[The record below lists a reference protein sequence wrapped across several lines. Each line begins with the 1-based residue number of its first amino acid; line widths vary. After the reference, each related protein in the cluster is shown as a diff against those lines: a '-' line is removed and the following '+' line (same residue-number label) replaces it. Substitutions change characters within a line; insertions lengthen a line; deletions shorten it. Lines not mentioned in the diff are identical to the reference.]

1 MVKIVIDSHPIM
13 AMLNREPKYDDV
25 QRFLKNA
32 QKNRAY
38 LIMSS
43 INFGEIYYSVLRLLG
58 EQRAESLYNIIT
70 AIPITIISP
79 DIETVTLAAKYK
91 AFKKMSYADCFAA
104 ALAKTEDAALLTG
117 DPEFKEVEKE
127 IRIIWL

>member
-1 MVKIVIDSHPIM
+1 MVKIVIDSHPVM
-13 AMLNREPKYDDV
+13 ALLNKEDNYV
-25 QRFLKNA
+25 EVLNFLKNA
-32 QKNRAY
+32 QKNKAEM
-38 LIMSS
+38 IMSS

-58 EQRAESLYNIIT
+58 EQKAGSLYNMII
-70 AIPITIISP
+70 AMPISIVSP
-79 DIETVTLAAKYK
+79 DIETVIQASKYK

-104 ALAKTEDAALLTG
+104 ALAKTEGAALLTG